1 MRSLPPQQIRSGQ
14 VPDQEGG
21 ILLEETRD
29 HSCWICQRLVMTTQ
43 RMRLEAKVQ
52 YLQSELEALKDYYYV
67 PETYEYLTQQLD
79 TQQVLLKR
87 LEVEEQFTAIESG
100 AADSDATPVV
110 RSCLA
115 VESQ

>member
-1 MRSLPPQQIRSGQ
+1 MN
-14 VPDQEGG
+14 
-21 ILLEETRD
+21 
-29 HSCWICQRLVMTTQ
+29 TQ

-79 TQQVLLKR
+79 AQQVLLKR
-87 LEVEEQFTAIESG
+87 FQVEEQFAAIESG
-100 AADSDATPVV
+100 VADSDATPVV

-115 VESQ
+115 VEEESQSPNYKVLPKSKKNSGG

>member
-1 MRSLPPQQIRSGQ
+1 
-14 VPDQEGG
+14 
-21 ILLEETRD
+21 
-29 HSCWICQRLVMTTQ
+29 MTTQ
-43 RMRLEAKVQ
+43 KSCLEAKIQ
-52 YLQSELEALKDYYYV
+52 YLQNEFEALRDYHYV
-67 PETYEYLTQQLD
+67 PETYQYLIEQLD
-79 TQQVLLKR
+79 AQQVLLKR